1 MKYIAYLVWPQCCL
15 WTPWK
20 LKGFCII
27 SLKFGTK
34 IYVLLHFYIFVGEL
48 LHIIYSTAIFLLVNY
63 NVWFTPLLY
72 ICWLTTLYIMVGWL
86 TTIYV
91 LYICWW
97 TTIYNLLHYYIYVG
111 ELQYHYSSG
120 TTIYLLLNYCIF
132 SSWGF
137 PLLET
142 TPSVGVSFHST
153 LLICFIILIKTKTE
167 TQEKHRKGHR
177 KRKIQTQTQTQT
189 WLVCLSHPR
198 LTDDDDNCIY
208 SEQCLIFHHQHCKD
222 HQHHQRQNNCH
233 QKNWWRWWRCQQS
246 DDSIY
251 SGQCVKFIIARL
263 LPTPIDFPLSTA
275 LPHQCITT
283 PMFYHTNLLPQQFIT
298 TTTPIDCHPLYCNAL
313 PHDAHNS
320 PPKASSCTA

>member
-1 MKYIAYLVWPQCCL
+1 MKKKHPVYFFW
-15 WTPWK
+15 W
-20 LKGFCII
+20 
-27 SLKFGTK
+27 
-34 IYVLLHFYIFVGEL
+34 
-48 LHIIYSTAIFLLVNY
+48 
-63 NVWFTPLLY
+63 
-72 ICWLTTLYIMVGWL
+72 

-91 LYICWW
+91 SLHFTPLLYICWW

-167 TQEKHRKGHR
+167 KQEKHRKRHR

-208 SEQCLIFHHQHCKD
+208 SGQCLIFHHQHC
-222 HQHHQRQNNCH
+222 
-233 QKNWWRWWRCQQS
+233 
-246 DDSIY
+246 
-251 SGQCVKFIIARL
+251 
-263 LPTPIDFPLSTA
+263 
-275 LPHQCITT
+275 
-283 PMFYHTNLLPQQFIT
+283 
-298 TTTPIDCHPLYCNAL
+298 
-313 PHDAHNS
+313 
-320 PPKASSCTA
+320 